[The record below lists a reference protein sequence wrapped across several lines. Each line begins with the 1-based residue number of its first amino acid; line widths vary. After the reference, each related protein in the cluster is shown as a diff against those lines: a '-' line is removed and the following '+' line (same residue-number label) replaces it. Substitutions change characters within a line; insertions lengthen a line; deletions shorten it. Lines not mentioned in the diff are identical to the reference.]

1 MKELYIFV
9 NEKIYEKD
17 NFYFCENKDIQS
29 IINYLSLKSTLIV
42 ISRFSAF
49 IKPFRLN
56 KVLKILN
63 LSLINFLSFFLF
75 LFGCSRKKKSIN
87 NFYYSF

>member
-1 MKELYIFV
+1 MKELYIIV
-9 NEKIYEKD
+9 NEKIYEKN

-29 IINYLSLKSTLIV
+29 IINYLSLKYNLIV
-42 ISRFSAF
+42 ISRFSTF

-63 LSLINFLSFFLF
+63 LRLINFLNFFLLSVFFVTF
-75 LFGCSRKKKSIN
+75 LMILCIFC
-87 NFYYSF
+87 

>member
-1 MKELYIFV
+1 MKELYIIV
-9 NEKIYEKD
+9 NDKIYGAND
-17 NFYFCENKDIQS
+17 DYFCENKDIQS
-29 IINYLSLKSTLIV
+29 TINYLSFKFNLIV

-63 LSLINFLSFFLF
+63 FRLINLLNFFF
-75 LFGCSRKKKSIN
+75 FFI
-87 NFYYSF
+87 